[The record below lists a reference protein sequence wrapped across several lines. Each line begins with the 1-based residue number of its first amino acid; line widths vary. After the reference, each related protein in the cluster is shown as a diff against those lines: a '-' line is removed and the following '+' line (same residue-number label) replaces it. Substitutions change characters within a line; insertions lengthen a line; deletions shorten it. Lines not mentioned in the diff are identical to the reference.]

1 MRLRTLF
8 APLASLLLAAS
19 SFAAADAGGYL
30 LATFG
35 SEKNAPDEQIYFNL
49 SRDGRTWTSVSPA
62 KPVLVSQIGTKG
74 ARDPFLIRSP
84 DGQKTY
90 LIATDL
96 SIRRTPGWRRAV
108 TTGSRS
114 LLVWESADLVNWSAP
129 RLVKVAP
136 DDAGCTWAPEA
147 TYDEETGDYL
157 VYWAS
162 TNAPD
167 DFTKHRI
174 WAARTKDFVTFGKP
188 FIYLERDHSVIDT
201 TLVRENGRYYR
212 FTKNEGKR
220 TIFLETSEKLLGPW
234 TDIPGFSLLNA
245 VGYEGPACYAL
256 QPSADGGPGTWC
268 LLVDYYAKRVGYTA
282 FVTRDLAGGKFAP
295 APDITFSVKTPHGS
309 ILPVTT
315 EEFARLQAAWPA
327 AASAPA
333 SPAIASVAAKLP
345 DHENPKA
352 LSSGTVKPHATMT
365 VYPDAASA
373 GSAQR
378 REDSPFH
385 RSLNGA
391 WDYFWLPKLADVPA
405 DFWKPAFSIAGWTKI
420 PVPSNVEL
428 HGHGIPILEN
438 VNYPFLKVGQKPTPE
453 MAGKV
458 PADSNPVSLYRRT
471 FTVPEG
477 WAGRRVHLLFDGADS
492 FLRVW
497 LNGKEL
503 GFSKDSRTPAEWD
516 ITAFVKPGE
525 NILAAQVLRWSDGSW
540 LEDQDFWRFSGL
552 FRDVYL
558 WSPAQQH
565 VRDFFVKPELDANY
579 RDANL
584 TIEADVKNTASVS
597 ASLTLSG
604 VLRDLSGKTIAQLDP
619 VKLDVPAGQS
629 VPAKLATAVA
639 NPAKWTAETPNL
651 YALQLTL
658 SDATGKVLEVIPQRV
673 GFRKVEIRDGM
684 LLVNGKRILI
694 KGANRHEHD
703 PDTGHMMTE
712 ERMRDDIKL
721 MKRLNINAV
730 RLSHYPNAPR
740 FYELCDE
747 YGLYVVDEA
756 NIECHGAWQ
765 AKLGLASHPDWADAI
780 MDRFVRMVER
790 DKNHPSVIIWSLG
803 NESGAGKNF
812 YASYDWA
819 KRRDPSRPAQYEGE
833 VQYNPQRAG
842 AHTDIIAPMYAPPD
856 KIQSFLAT
864 TPARPF
870 ILCEYVHA
878 QGNSNG
884 DVRAYWDQFYKK
896 DSRAQGGFIWD
907 FVDAGLR
914 TPLPKELIGKPGR
927 AMLPSLKSDPAL
939 KKGKKNVDWFFAVG
953 GDFGPMDTP
962 SDGTTISDG
971 IVDSDRNLTADAFT
985 MSKVYQDVAVTLS
998 KASDPTRI
1006 TVTNWSSFRSP
1017 SDWLVGEWRLLAG
1030 AEVIQRG
1037 SLPVLDVPPGGETRE
1052 FALNVKS
1059 FTRKPGVEYRLDLS
1073 FRLKN
1078 ATKWAKKGFEIAWE
1092 QLPLNAPVADAKLAA
1107 AKGAAVSV
1115 NGDTVKGAN
1124 FEIVFD
1130 RTLGAMKSWK
1140 VGDRELLLAGFRPDF
1155 WRAPNEND
1163 RGNKMNSKNAVW
1175 RHAGRDWAPATTGVE
1190 PAENGSKKITFS
1202 GPLPQNAGTCAVTY
1216 TVRPDGWVEVDFRLT
1231 PKAGLPDL
1239 PRVGLVGELP
1249 AEFDQV
1255 AWFGPGPW
1263 ETYSDRKDARVG
1275 LYSGAVADQAGSYV
1289 MVTES
1294 GNKADARWI
1303 AVTNAKGAGLLV
1315 IGRPLLSANAS
1326 LYTSEALT
1334 APRDLK
1340 VNYPP
1345 HSALRANGTIL
1356 NLDLAQRG
1364 LGGDDSWGAMPHAPF
1379 LLKTDRDYA
1388 YSFIL
1393 RPLASGET
1401 NLQKRVR
1408 KTFTW

>member
-1 MRLRTLF
+1 MRLRALL
-8 APLASLLLAAS
+8 ALLASLLLAAVS
-19 SFAAADAGGYL
+19 CAAADGGYL

-35 SEKNAPDEQIYFNL
+35 GAPNAPDEQIYFNL

-62 KPVLVSQIGTKG
+62 KPVLVSEIGTKG
-74 ARDPFLIRSP
+74 ARDPFLIRSL
-84 DGQKTY
+84 DGKKTY

-96 SIRRTPGWRRAV
+96 SIRRQPGWRRAV
-108 TTGSRS
+108 TDGSRS
-114 LLVWESADLVNWSAP
+114 ILVWESADLVNWSAP
-129 RLVKVAP
+129 RLVKVAA
-136 DDAGCTWAPEA
+136 DDAGCAWAPEA
-147 TYDEETGDYL
+147 IYDADSGDFL

-162 TNAPD
+162 TNAGD
-167 DFTKHRI
+167 DFRKHRI
-174 WAARTKDFVTFGKP
+174 WAARTKDFVTFGEP
-188 FIYLERDHSVIDT
+188 FVYLERDHSVIDT
-201 TLVRENGRYYR
+201 TLVRENGRFYR
-212 FTKNEGKR
+212 FTKNESRR
-220 TIFLETSEKLLGPW
+220 TIFLETSAKLLGPW
-234 TDIPGFSLLNA
+234 TDVSGFSLQNA

-256 QPSADGGPGTWC
+256 QAPADGRPGTWS
-268 LLVDYYAKRVGYTA
+268 LLLDHYATGTGYAA
-282 FVTRDLAGGKFAP
+282 FVTHDLAGGKFAP
-295 APDITFSVKTPHGS
+295 AADITFSAKTPHGS
-309 ILPVTT
+309 VLPVSA
-315 EEFARLQAAWPA
+315 EEFARLQSAWSPV
-327 AASAPA
+327 ASAA
-333 SPAIASVAAKLP
+333 TTSLP

-352 LSSGTVKPHATMT
+352 LGRGTEKPHATMT
-365 VYPDAASA
+365 IYPDEASA
-373 GSAQR
+373 RSAQR

-391 WDYFWLPKLADVPA
+391 WDYLWLPRPADVPA
-405 DFWKPAFSIAGWTKI
+405 DFWRPDFPLSGWTTI
-420 PVPSNVEL
+420 PVPANVEL

-438 VNYPFLKVGQKPTPE
+438 INYPFLKVGQKPTPE

-477 WAGRRVHLLFDGADS
+477 WAGRRVHLVFDGADS

-516 ITAFVKPGE
+516 VTAFVKPGE
-525 NILAAQVLRWSDGSW
+525 NLLAAQVLRWSDGSW

-579 RDANL
+579 RDASL
-584 TIEADVKNTASVS
+584 IVEADLKNAASTA

-604 VLRDLSGKTIAQLDP
+604 VLSDAAGRTVALLSP
-619 VKLDVPAGQS
+619 VKVDVPAGQS
-629 VPAKLATAVA
+629 APVNLATKVSA
-639 NPAKWTAETPNL
+639 PAQWSAETPNL

-658 SDATGKVLEVIPQRV
+658 ADAFGKVLEVIPQRV

-684 LLVNGKRILI
+684 LLVNGKRVLI

-712 ERMRDDIKL
+712 ERMRGDVEL

-730 RLSHYPNAPR
+730 RLSHYPNDVR
-740 FYELCDE
+740 FYDLCDE

-765 AKLGLASHPDWADAI
+765 ARLGLANHPDWAGAI
-780 MDRFVRMVER
+780 LDRFVRMVER

-812 YASYDWA
+812 HASYEWSR
-819 KRRDPSRPAQYEGE
+819 RRDPSRPAQYEGE

-842 AHTDIIAPMYAPPD
+842 GYTDIIAPMYARPD
-856 KIQSFLAT
+856 KIQAYLAT
-864 TPARPF
+864 NPPRPF

-884 DVRAYWDQFYKK
+884 DVRAYWDQFYQK

-914 TPLPKELIGKPGR
+914 TPLPRELVGKPGR

-939 KKGKKNVDWFFAVG
+939 KKGTQNVDWFFAVG

-971 IVDSDRNLTADAFT
+971 IVDSDRQLTADAFT
-985 MSKVYQDVAVTLS
+985 MSKIYQDVAVTLPV
-998 KASDPTRI
+998 ADDPTRI
-1006 TVTNWSSFRSP
+1006 AVTNWSSFRSP

-1037 SLPVLDVPPGGETRE
+1037 SLPVLDVPPGGETRQ

-1073 FRLKN
+1073 FRLKSP
-1078 ATKWAKKGFEIAWE
+1078 TKWAREGFEIGWE
-1092 QLPLNAPVADAKLAA
+1092 QLPLNALVADAKLAD
-1107 AKGAAVSV
+1107 AKGAAVAV
-1115 NGDTVKGAN
+1115 DGDTAKGAN

-1130 RTLGAMKSWK
+1130 RARGSMRSWK
-1140 VGDRELLLAGFRPDF
+1140 VGGRELLLAGFRPDF

-1163 RGNKMNSKNAVW
+1163 RGNNMIRKNAVW
-1175 RHAGRDWAPATTGVE
+1175 RHAGRDWVATTTGIE
-1190 PAENGSKKITFS
+1190 PASGGAVKITFS
-1202 GPLPQNAGTCAVTY
+1202 GPLPKDAGTCDVTY
-1216 TVRPDGWVEVDFRLT
+1216 TVRPDGWVEVVFHLV

-1249 AEFDQV
+1249 VEFDRV

-1289 MVTES
+1289 MLTET

-1303 AVTNAKGAGLLV
+1303 AVTDAKGVGLLA
-1315 IGRPLLSANAS
+1315 IGRPLISANAS
-1326 LYTSEALT
+1326 IYTSEALT
-1334 APRDLK
+1334 APRDSK

-1345 HSALRANGTIL
+1345 HSALRAKGTIL

-1364 LGGDDSWGAMPHAPF
+1364 LGGDDSWGALPHAPF
-1379 LLKTDRDYA
+1379 LLTTDRDYA
-1388 YSFIL
+1388 YSFVL
-1393 RPLASGET
+1393 RPLAGGET
-1401 NLQKRVR
+1401 DLAQLARR
-1408 KTFTW
+1408 TFTW